1 MSNSQEPNTNC
12 VRKYEERTGAKLEK
26 VTTFSIFHKDEA
38 IFEMSLSDFEL
49 IYKQMTYFIDEIN
62 AEKTKK

>member
-1 MSNSQEPNTNC
+1 MSNSQEPNTTC
-12 VRKYEERTGAKLEK
+12 VRKYEEIKVAKLEK
-26 VTTFSIFHKDEA
+26 LTTFSIFHKDEA

-62 AEKTKK
+62 AEKAKK

>member
-12 VRKYEERTGAKLEK
+12 VRKYEERTGAKFEK

-62 AEKTKK
+62 AEKANK